1 MKLFKKT
8 LLFFIGIIAFQSV
21 LTGLLITNVTRR
33 ANLDDARGE
42 LTAEASIIYDSF
54 NSWKRQMW
62 VSLIGIRNDPGLA
75 RLLLVYRGRLPLE
88 EYTVS
93 LKEFLFV
100 SKIDYLILNDP
111 QSTAFEIV
119 PVGYGTFSAAD
130 LGVLS
135 NSRPDP
141 YLELRLIRHVLCL
154 VGVTSLELAPNHQV
168 NLFLL
173 KRIDSEFCNQLTLNR
188 KSRVAF
194 FLGARYFIGSFAL
207 GPTPTGIDPRELKSS
222 YLETYNV
229 RVGDERLNVA
239 FQRLDRPQPVEQNE
253 ELSLGVFL
261 ANEPY
266 NQKVRH
272 IGRAI
277 LLVSLLGAAMTVILS
292 LFLSRNITHPIA
304 ELLSGMGSIKTG
316 DYTARVGA
324 RGGYE
329 ITRLFDGFNEMAREL
344 DQNHE
349 AIRKHVREMVLL
361 KEYNEKIVNSIRA
374 GIAIVDSS
382 LVVEKANTA
391 FVESFGLSDRPVVGV
406 SLESLNLDIVDES
419 ILAKIR
425 EILNREL
432 EVFAAIKRSGSSR
445 VYEIKL
451 YPLYDLKETVATA
464 PGCVLVAEDISA
476 KTELE
481 HKIFQAE
488 KLSSISMLSAGMA
501 HEINN
506 PLSSILTNVQN
517 LINEDTDA
525 KRKVSL
531 RLIEQETRRIARIVR
546 ELLNFASTD
555 TAQVAGCD
563 VNQAAAETIRLVG
576 FALARE
582 QRIQIDAR
590 LAPGLPPSVLSTDE
604 VKQVAVNLIKNSMQA
619 IQGNGRI
626 LVSTRLERSGERI
639 CFSVADTGS
648 GIPKNLIPRIF
659 DPFFTTKN
667 NGDGTG
673 LGLSVVYGIVTKYNG
688 TIRVRGR
695 EGGGTRIALGLP
707 VVQGEPV

>member
-8 LLFFIGIIAFQSV
+8 LLFFIGIIAFQSA

-33 ANLDDARGE
+33 ANLADARGE
-42 LTAEASIIYDSF
+42 LAAEASIIYEVF

-62 VSLIGIRNDPGLA
+62 VSLIGIRNDQRLA
-75 RLLLVYRGRLPLE
+75 HLLSIYRGSLPLE
-88 EYTVS
+88 EFTGS

-111 QSTAFEIV
+111 HSTAVEIV

-130 LGVLS
+130 LSVLS
-135 NSRPDP
+135 NNKPDP

-168 NLFLL
+168 DLFLL
-173 KRIDSEFCNQLTLNR
+173 KRIDTEFCNQLSLNR
-188 KSRVAF
+188 KSRVAL
-194 FLGARYFIGSFAL
+194 FLGARYLVGSFAF
-207 GPTPTGIDPRELKSS
+207 GPTPTGIDPRELKNS
-222 YLETYNV
+222 YLEIYNV
-229 RVGDERLNVA
+229 KVGGERLNVA
-239 FQRLDRPQPVEQNE
+239 LQRLGRPQPVKENE

-261 ANEPY
+261 DNEPY
-266 NQKVRH
+266 NERVRH
-272 IGRAI
+272 ISRSII
-277 LLVSLLGAAMTVILS
+277 LALVLGSAMTVLLS

-304 ELLSGMGSIKTG
+304 ELLAGMGSIKTG

-329 ITRLFDGFNEMAREL
+329 IARLFDGFNEMAREL

-349 AIRKHVREMVLL
+349 AIRKHVQEMVLL

-374 GIAIVDSS
+374 GIAIVDSN

-391 FVESFGLSDRPVVGV
+391 FVESFGLCDRPVVGV
-406 SLESLNLDIVDES
+406 SLGSLSLDIVDES
-419 ILAKIR
+419 ILAKIG

-432 EVFAAIKRSGSSR
+432 EVFTAVKRSGSSR

-451 YPLYDLKETVATA
+451 YPLYGFKETEATA

-476 KTELE
+476 RTELE

-517 LINEDTDA
+517 LINEDTNA
-525 KRKVSL
+525 RRKVSL

-546 ELLNFASTD
+546 ELLNFASMD
-555 TAQVAGCD
+555 AAHVAGCD

-576 FALARE
+576 FTLARE

-604 VKQVAVNLIKNSMQA
+604 LKQVAVNLIKNSVQA
-619 IQGNGRI
+619 IEGKGRI

-639 CFSVADTGS
+639 CFSVADTGG

-688 TIRVRGR
+688 TIQVRSR

-707 VVQGEPV
+707 VLQGEPV